1 MNRFTTREELLKD
14 GFIITEFNALMVET
28 IKVQVDLIMY
38 RYLDEKYALLNIS
51 SRTIKDE
58 TELFCLRMIVP
69 EDKVSILYY

>member
-1 MNRFTTREELLKD
+1 MNRFTTKEELLKD

-69 EDKVSILYY
+69 EDKVSILYF